1 MSYKQI
7 VQKILDNVIIEVN
20 KEENINSIK
29 KYIIEPIIH
38 NTVYQMYPYIIIFII
53 TMIVLLLL
61 VFSILF
67 LNIRAC
73 YK

>member
-7 VQKILDNVIIEVN
+7 VEKILDNVIIEVN
-20 KEENINSIK
+20 KRENIDKIK
-29 KYIIEPIIH
+29 KNIIEPIIH
-38 NTVYQMYPYIIIFII
+38 NTVYEMYPYIIIFII

-73 YK
+73 YN

>member
-29 KYIIEPIIH
+29 KNIIEPIIH

>member
-7 VQKILDNVIIEVN
+7 VEKILDNVIIEVN
-20 KEENINSIK
+20 KRENIDKIK
-29 KYIIEPIIH
+29 KNIIEPIIH
-38 NTVYQMYPYIIIFII
+38 NTVYEMYPYIIIFII

-67 LNIRAC
+67 LNLRAC
-73 YK
+73 YN

>member
-7 VQKILDNVIIEVN
+7 VQKILDNFIIEVN
-20 KEENINSIK
+20 KEENINKIK
-29 KYIIEPIIH
+29 KNIIEPIIH

>member
-20 KEENINSIK
+20 KEENINKIK
-29 KYIIEPIIH
+29 KNIIEPIIH